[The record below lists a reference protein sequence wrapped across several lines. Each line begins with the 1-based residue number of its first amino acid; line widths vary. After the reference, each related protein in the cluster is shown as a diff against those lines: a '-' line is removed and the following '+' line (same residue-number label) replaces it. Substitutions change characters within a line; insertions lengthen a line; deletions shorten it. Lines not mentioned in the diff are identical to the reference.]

1 MGEMNSISTRPNIVR
16 KKSHQTN
23 LFFFFSFDMVTDILD
38 RAEAVDALCLKFSEV
53 SDNDSPDTT
62 IVRKGKFG

>member
-1 MGEMNSISTRPNIVR
+1 
-16 KKSHQTN
+16 
-23 LFFFFSFDMVTDILD
+23 MVTDILD